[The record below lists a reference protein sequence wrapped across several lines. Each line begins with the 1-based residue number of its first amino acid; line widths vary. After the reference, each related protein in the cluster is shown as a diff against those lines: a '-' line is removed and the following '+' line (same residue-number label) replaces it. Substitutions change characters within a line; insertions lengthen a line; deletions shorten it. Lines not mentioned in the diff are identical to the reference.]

1 MYQDKMAI
9 MQVLG
14 SILKNPLLLAD
25 SSKYELTKDD
35 FPEQFHKIVFAAIYN
50 LYDDGTE
57 VINEVTID
65 GFLREYDIQY
75 AIFNKNDGLEYLVKI
90 QEIAEES
97 NFDYYY
103 KRLKKFSLIREMDG
117 LGFSV
122 KDIYDDEIIDPKEK
136 EIMQEVFD
144 KLTIE
149 DILKVYETKMIEV
162 KDKFKT
168 NSESHGIQ
176 AGEGASDLLKR
187 LRESPDIGVP
197 LNSEML
203 TSIFRGSRKKKYYIR
218 SSITGGGKTR
228 HMVADACRL
237 SATHLYDLE
246 EKKWVE
252 NDFREHTAVIST
264 EMLFEELQTIAI
276 AYISGVDEEKILYNN
291 LTDEE
296 KILVDYA
303 AEILENSPIWFEQL
317 PNFNVKDIE
326 QTIEK
331 NVVLNGV
338 EYVYFDYIHSSVKV
352 FSEMAKDS
360 GIGLREDQILLLMS
374 IRLKDICNKYSVY
387 LMSATQLNGEWKE
400 AWTKGTII
408 DSTYIRGGKSIIDKA
423 DGGMIILPISK
434 MEKKDIE
441 EIMKK
446 GFNKKPNYVTH
457 IFKNRGNKVDKAK
470 VFSHINMGNMRVTDL
485 FVTNTDNEII
495 NIKKLIIKNKQEETR
510 KQEVPKKKF
519 NF

>member
-1 MYQDKMAI
+1 MYQDKIAI

-14 SILKNPLLLAD
+14 CILKSPLLLAD
-25 SSKYELTKDD
+25 SSKYQLTNDD
-35 FPEQFHKIVFAAIYN
+35 FPEQFHKIIFAVVNN
-50 LYDDGTE
+50 LYEDGTE
-57 VINEVTID
+57 VINEITID
-65 GFLREYDIQY
+65 GYLREYDIQY
-75 AIFNKNDGLEYLVKI
+75 SIFNKNDGIEYLLKI
-90 QEIAEES
+90 QELAEES

-117 LGFSV
+117 LGFNI
-122 KDIYDDEIIDPKEK
+122 KEMYDDEIIDPKEK
-136 EIMQEVFD
+136 EKMQENFD
-144 KLTIE
+144 KLSIE

-168 NSESHGIQ
+168 NNESQGIQ
-176 AGEGASDLLKR
+176 AGEGATELLQR

-197 LNSEML
+197 LNSESL

-237 SATHLYDLE
+237 SATHIYDLKAKE
-246 EKKWVE
+246 WVE
-252 NDFREHTAVIST
+252 NDFQEHTAVIST

-276 AYISGVDEEKILYNN
+276 AYISGINEEKILYND
-291 LTDEE
+291 LTVDEQAIVE
-296 KILVDYA
+296 KA
-303 AEILENSPIWFEQL
+303 AEILEKSPIWFEQL

-338 EYVYFDYIHSSVKV
+338 EYIYFDYIHSSVKV
-352 FSEMAKDS
+352 FSEMSKAS

-374 IRLKDICNKYSVY
+374 IKLKEICNKYFVY

-400 AWTKGTII
+400 AWNKGQII
-408 DSTYIRGGKSIIDKA
+408 DSTFIRGGKSIIDKA
-423 DGGMIILPISK
+423 DGAMIILPISK
-434 MEKKDIE
+434 IEKKDIE
-441 EIMKK
+441 QILKNGFMKE
-446 GFNKKPNYVTH
+446 PNYVTH
-457 IFKNRGNKVDKAK
+457 IFKNRGNRVDKAK
-470 VFSHINMGNMRVTDL
+470 VFSYIDMGNMRVTDL
-485 FVTNTDNEII
+485 FVTNTDNEVI
-495 NIKKLIIKNKQEETR
+495 NIKKLKIKS
-510 KQEVPKKKF
+510 KKEQKPQSKF

>member
-25 SSKYELTKDD
+25 SNKYDLTNDD
-35 FPEQFHKIVFAAIYN
+35 FPEKFHKIIFAAIYN
-50 LYDDGTE
+50 LYSDGTE
-57 VINEVTID
+57 VINEVNID
-65 GFLREYDIQY
+65 GFLKQYDIQY
-75 AIFNKNDGLEYLVKI
+75 AVFNNNDGIEYLYRI
-90 QEIAEES
+90 QELAEEG
-97 NFDYYY
+97 NFEYYY

-117 LGFSV
+117 LGFNI
-122 KDIYDDEIIDPKEK
+122 KELYDDEIIDPKEK
-136 EIMQEVFD
+136 EEMQEYFD

-168 NSESHGIQ
+168 NNESQGIQ
-176 AGEGASDLLKR
+176 AGEGATELLKR
-187 LRESPDIGVP
+187 LRLSPDIGVP

-237 SATHLYDLE
+237 SVTHIYDLKQ
-246 EKKWVE
+246 KKWKE
-252 NDFREHTAVIST
+252 NDFQEKTVVIST
-264 EMLFEELQTIAI
+264 EMLFEELQTVAI
-276 AYISGVDEEKILYNN
+276 AYISGVDEEKILYND
-291 LTDEE
+291 LTPEE
-296 KILVDYA
+296 QTIVERA
-303 AEILENSPIWFEQL
+303 AEILENSPIWLEQL

-331 NVVLNGV
+331 NVVINGV

-352 FSEMAKDS
+352 FSEMSKAS

-374 IRLKDICNKYSVY
+374 IRLKDICNRYSVY

-400 AWTKGTII
+400 AWNKGAII

-423 DGGMIILPISK
+423 DGAMIVLPISK

-441 EIMKK
+441 EIMAK
-446 GFNKKPNYVTH
+446 GFYKEPNYVTH
-457 IFKNRGNKVDKAK
+457 VFKNRGNRVDKAK
-470 VFSHINMGNMRVTDL
+470 VFSYVDMGNMRITDL
-485 FVTNTDNEII
+485 FVCNTDNEFI
-495 NIKKLIIKNKQEETR
+495 NIKKLIVKPQQE
-510 KQEVPKKKF
+510 KEVATKKHDF
-519 NF
+519 

>member
-14 SILKNPLLLAD
+14 SILKNPLFLAD
-25 SSKYELTKDD
+25 SSKYELSNDD
-35 FPEQFHKIVFAAIYN
+35 FPEQFHKIIFAAIYN

-65 GFLREYDIQY
+65 GYLKDYDIQY
-75 AIFNKNDGLEYLVKI
+75 SIFNKNDGIEYLYNI
-90 QEIAEES
+90 QELAEES

-117 LGFSV
+117 LGFNV
-122 KDIYDDEIIDPKEK
+122 KELYDDEIIDPKEK
-136 EIMQEVFD
+136 EKMQEAFD
-144 KLTIE
+144 KLSIE

-168 NSESHGIQ
+168 NSESQGIQ

-197 LNSEML
+197 LNSESL

-237 SATHLYDLE
+237 SATEIYNTKNKIWE
-246 EKKWVE
+246 T
-252 NDFREHTAVIST
+252 NDFQEKTVVIST

-276 AYISGVDEEKILYNN
+276 AYISGVDEEKILYNT
-291 LTDEE
+291 LTAEE
-296 KILVDYA
+296 QIVVEYA
-303 AEILENSPIWFEQL
+303 AEILEKSPIWFEQL

-326 QTIEK
+326 QTIDK
-331 NVVLNGV
+331 NVILNGV

-352 FSEMAKDS
+352 FSEMSKAS

-400 AWTKGTII
+400 AWNKGAVI
-408 DSTYIRGGKSIIDKA
+408 DSTFIRGGKSIIDKA
-423 DGGMIILPISK
+423 DGAMIILPISK

-441 EIMKK
+441 EIMKN
-446 GFNKKPNYVTH
+446 GFLKQPNYVTH
-457 IFKNRGNKVDKAK
+457 IFKNRGNRVDKAK
-470 VFSHINMGNMRVTDL
+470 VFSYINMGNMRITDL
-485 FVTNTDNEII
+485 FVTNTDNELI
-495 NIKKLIIKNKQEETR
+495 NIKKLVIKPKQENTA
-510 KQEVPKKKF
+510 KKL

>member
-25 SSKYELTKDD
+25 SSKYDLTNDD
-35 FPEQFHKIVFAAIYN
+35 FPEKFHKIIFAAIHN
-50 LYDDGTE
+50 LHEDGTE
-57 VINEVTID
+57 VINEITID

-75 AIFNKNDGLEYLVKI
+75 SIFNKNEGIEYLSKI

-117 LGFSV
+117 LGFNV
-122 KDIYDDEIIDPKEK
+122 RDIYDEDVIDPKEK
-136 EIMQEVFD
+136 EAMQETFD
-144 KLTIE
+144 KLSIE
-149 DILKVYETKMIEV
+149 DILKLYETRMIEV
-162 KDKFKT
+162 KDKFKD
-168 NSESHGIQ
+168 NNESQGIQ
-176 AGEGASDLLKR
+176 AGEGAVELLKR

-197 LNSEML
+197 LNSQML
-203 TSIFRGSRKKKYYIR
+203 TSVFRGSRKKKYYIR

-237 SATHLYDLE
+237 SATHIYDLE
-246 EKKWVE
+246 NEEWE
-252 NDFREHTAVIST
+252 ANDFQEKTVVIST

-276 AYISGVDEEKILYNN
+276 AYISGVNEEKILYND
-291 LTDEE
+291 LTSEE
-296 KILVDYA
+296 QEIVEDA

-352 FSEMAKDS
+352 FSEMSKDS

-374 IRLKDICNKYSVY
+374 IRLKDICNKYFVY

-400 AWTKGTII
+400 AWNRGAII

-423 DGGMIILPISK
+423 DGAMIILPISK

-441 EIMKK
+441 EILKQ
-446 GFNKKPNYVTH
+446 GFYKKPNFVTH
-457 IFKNRGNKVDKAK
+457 VFKNRGNRVDKAK
-470 VFSHINMGNMRVTDL
+470 IFSHIDMGNMRVTDL
-485 FVTNTDNEII
+485 FACNTDNELI
-495 NIKKLIIKNKQEETR
+495 NIKKLIIKPKQL
-510 KQEVPKKKF
+510 
-519 NF
+519 

>member
-25 SSKYELTKDD
+25 SSKYELTNDD
-35 FPEQFHKIVFAAIYN
+35 FPEKFHKIIFAAIFN
-50 LYDDGTE
+50 LKEDGTE
-57 VINEVTID
+57 IINEVTID

-75 AIFNKNDGLEYLVKI
+75 AIFNKNEGVEYLGKI
-90 QEIAEES
+90 QELAEES

-117 LGFSV
+117 LGFNV
-122 KDIYDDEIIDPKEK
+122 KELYDDEILDPKEK
-136 EIMQEVFD
+136 EEMQEAFD
-144 KLTIE
+144 KLSIE

-168 NSESHGIQ
+168 NSESQGIQ
-176 AGEGASDLLKR
+176 AGEGATELLKR

-197 LNSEML
+197 LNSQML

-237 SATHLYDLE
+237 SATHIYDL
-246 EKKWVE
+246 KKEDWVE
-252 NDFREHTAVIST
+252 NDFQERTVVIST

-276 AYISGVDEEKILYNN
+276 AYISGVNEEKILFND
-291 LTDEE
+291 LTDVERELVEE
-296 KILVDYA
+296 A
-303 AEILENSPIWFEQL
+303 AVILEKSPIWFEQL

-331 NVVLNGV
+331 NVVINGV

-352 FSEMAKDS
+352 FSEMSKDS

-374 IRLKDICNKYSVY
+374 IRLKDICNKYFVY

-400 AWTKGTII
+400 AWNKGAMI

-423 DGGMIILPISK
+423 DGAMIILPISK

-446 GFNKKPNYVTH
+446 GFYKEPNFVTH
-457 IFKNRGNKVDKAK
+457 VFKNRGNRVDKAK
-470 VFSHINMGNMRVTDL
+470 IFSHIDMGNMRVTDL
-485 FVTNTDNEII
+485 FATNTDNEPIT
-495 NIKKLIIKNKQEETR
+495 IKKLIIKPKQL
-510 KQEVPKKKF
+510 
-519 NF
+519 

>member
-25 SSKYELTKDD
+25 SSKYELTNDD
-35 FPEQFHKIVFAAIYN
+35 FPEQFHKIIFAAIYN

-57 VINEVTID
+57 VINEVTVD
-65 GFLREYDIQY
+65 GYLKDYDIQY
-75 AIFNKNDGLEYLVKI
+75 AIFNKNDGIEYLYRI
-90 QEIAEES
+90 QELAEES
-97 NFDYYY
+97 NFEYYY

-117 LGFSV
+117 LGFNI
-122 KDIYDDEIIDPKEK
+122 KELYDDEIIDPKEK
-136 EIMQEVFD
+136 EKMQETFD
-144 KLTIE
+144 KLSIE
-149 DILKVYETKMIEV
+149 DILKVYETKMIEI

-168 NSESHGIQ
+168 NNESQGMQ
-176 AGEGASDLLKR
+176 AGAGASDLLKR

-237 SATHLYDLE
+237 SATHIYDI
-246 EKKWVE
+246 KKKVWAE
-252 NDFREHTAVIST
+252 NDFHEKTVVIST

-276 AYISGVDEEKILYNN
+276 AYISGVDEEKILYNT
-291 LTDEE
+291 LTEE
-296 KILVDYA
+296 ERIIVEKA
-303 AEILENSPIWFEQL
+303 AEILEKSPIWFEQL

-326 QTIEK
+326 QTIDK
-331 NVVLNGV
+331 NIILNGV

-352 FSEMAKDS
+352 FSEMSKAS

-374 IRLKDICNKYSVY
+374 IRLKEICNKYSVF
-387 LMSATQLNGEWKE
+387 LESATQLNGEWKD
-400 AWTKGTII
+400 AWTKGAVI
-408 DSTYIRGGKSIIDKA
+408 DSTFIRGGKSIIDKA
-423 DGGMIILPISK
+423 DGAMIILPISK
-434 MEKKDIE
+434 MEKKDIA
-441 EIMKK
+441 EIISQ
-446 GFNKKPNYVTH
+446 GFFKEPNYVTH
-457 IFKNRGNKVDKAK
+457 VFKNRGNRVDRAK
-470 VFSHINMGNMRVTDL
+470 VFSHIDMGNMRVTDL
-485 FVTNTDNEII
+485 FVTNTDNELI
-495 NIKKLIIKNKQEETR
+495 NIKKLVIKPKQTEENT
-510 KQEVPKKKF
+510 KKKL

>member
-1 MYQDKMAI
+1 MKQDKMAI

-14 SILKNPLLLAD
+14 CILKNPLLLAD

-35 FPEQFHKIVFAAIYN
+35 FPEKFHKIIFAAIYN
-50 LYDDGTE
+50 LYEDGTE
-57 VINEVTID
+57 IINEVNID

-75 AIFNKNDGLEYLVKI
+75 TIFNENDGIEYLYRIK
-90 QEIAEES
+90 ELAEES

-117 LGFSV
+117 LGF
-122 KDIYDDEIIDPKEK
+122 DIKEIYNDEIFDPKEK
-136 EIMQEVFD
+136 ELMQENFD
-144 KLTIE
+144 KLSIE

-162 KDKFKT
+162 KDKFKA
-168 NSESHGIQ
+168 NSESQGIQ
-176 AGEGASDLLKR
+176 AGEGASELLKR
-187 LRESPDIGVP
+187 LKESPDIGVP

-237 SATHLYDLE
+237 SATHIYDLE
-246 EKKWVE
+246 LKKWIE
-252 NDFREHTAVIST
+252 NDFNESTVVIST
-264 EMLFEELQTIAI
+264 EMLFEELQTIAL
-276 AYISGVDEEKILYNN
+276 AYISGVDEEKILYNDLN
-291 LTDEE
+291 EDEQ
-296 KILVDYA
+296 IRVDKA
-303 AEILENSPIWFEQL
+303 VEILEQSPIWFEQL

-352 FSEMAKDS
+352 FSEMSKAS

-374 IRLKDICNKYSVY
+374 IRLKDICNKYFVY
-387 LMSATQLNGEWKE
+387 LMSATQLNGEWKD
-400 AWTKGTII
+400 AWNKGAII

-441 EIMKK
+441 EILAK
-446 GFNKKPNYVTH
+446 GFYKHPNYVTH
-457 IFKNRGNKVDKAK
+457 IFKNRGNRIDKAK
-470 VFSHINMGNMRVTDL
+470 VFSYIDMGNMRVTDL
-485 FVTNTDNEII
+485 FVTNIDNELIQ
-495 NIKKLIIKNKQEETR
+495 IKKLVVKPKRKKETTVD
-510 KQEVPKKKF
+510 EF

>member
-1 MYQDKMAI
+1 MYQDKIAI

-25 SSKYELTKDD
+25 SSKYELTNDD
-35 FPEQFHKIVFAAIYN
+35 FPESFHKIIFAAINN
-50 LYDDGTE
+50 LRDDGTE

-65 GFLREYDIQY
+65 GFLSGYDIQY
-75 AIFNKNDGLEYLVKI
+75 SIFNKNDGIEYLYKI
-90 QEIAEES
+90 QELAEES

-117 LGFSV
+117 LGFNV
-122 KDIYDDEIIDPKEK
+122 KEMYDDEIIDPKEK
-136 EIMQEVFD
+136 EKMQETFD
-144 KLTIE
+144 KLSIE
-149 DILKVYETKMIEV
+149 DILRVYETKMIEV
-162 KDKFKT
+162 KDKFKA
-168 NSESHGIQ
+168 NAESQGIQ
-176 AGEGASDLLKR
+176 AGEGASELLQR

-203 TSIFRGSRKKKYYIR
+203 TSIYRGSRKKKYYIR

-237 SATHLYDLE
+237 SSTHLYNLKAKQWE
-246 EKKWVE
+246 E
-252 NDFREHTAVIST
+252 NDFQEKTVVIST

-276 AYISGVDEEKILYNN
+276 AYISGVNEEKILFND

-296 KILVDYA
+296 RELVDYA
-303 AEILENSPIWFEQL
+303 AKILEKSPIWFEQL

-331 NVVLNGV
+331 NVVINGV

-352 FSEMAKDS
+352 FSEMSKES

-374 IRLKDICNKYSVY
+374 IRLKDICNKYFVY

-400 AWTKGTII
+400 AWSKGAII

-423 DGGMIILPISK
+423 DGAMIILPISK

-446 GFNKKPNYVTH
+446 GFMKEPNYVTH
-457 IFKNRGNKVDKAK
+457 IFKNRGNRIDKAK
-470 VFSHINMGNMRVTDL
+470 VFSYIDMGNMRVTDL
-485 FVTNTDNEII
+485 FVCNTDNELITV
-495 NIKKLIIKNKQEETR
+495 KKLVVKSKRKENKHIKLD
-510 KQEVPKKKF
+510 F
-519 NF
+519 